1 MAPSIPVVQGGLGE
15 TSTGLETPNTTSG
28 LPPHKFTPVGSVDS
42 DRKTSVEDELD
53 TSPPYIQDRANRNL
67 RNFEARR
74 VASLQDRAVPYTL
87 MTAGDFR
94 SRKNRVPVEKRLGEY
109 EELQASNKH
118 LQDKLRAETKRRM
131 MSEAKLNAKRREH
144 KEKMAKA
151 KNACAK
157 AVEALGAAM
166 VDLDSDKEKME
177 DSPQDGQ

>member
-1 MAPSIPVVQGGLGE
+1 MAPPITVVQGGLGE
-15 TSTGLETPNTTSG
+15 TSTGLETPNTTYG
-28 LPPHKFTPVGSVDS
+28 LPPCKFLPVGSVDS

-53 TSPPYIQDRANRNL
+53 TSPPYIQDRANRN
-67 RNFEARR
+67 
-74 VASLQDRAVPYTL
+74 RAVPYTL

-94 SRKNRVPVEKRLGEY
+94 SRKNRVPVEKRLEEY
-109 EELQASNKH
+109 ELQASNKH

-166 VDLDSDKEKME
+166 VDLDSDEEKME